1 MRTGSLP
8 RRGISKG
15 IVRWRSGGCSWST
28 LVPPAIGRLSTC
40 AFSTRDDNAVCRDQA
55 VSYSR
60 VSQSQVQA
68 SNVWIPYAHGNR
80 CQAEKREAG

>member
-1 MRTGSLP
+1 MHTGSLP

-15 IVRWRSGGCSWST
+15 IVHWRSGARSWST
-28 LVPPAIGRLSTC
+28 LVPSAIGRLSTC

-60 VSQSQVQA
+60 VSQSQA
-68 SNVWIPYAHGNR
+68 ANVWIPYTHGNR

>member
-15 IVRWRSGGCSWST
+15 IVRWRSGACSWST

-40 AFSTRDDNAVCRDQA
+40 AFSTRDDNAVC
-55 VSYSR
+55 
-60 VSQSQVQA
+60 
-68 SNVWIPYAHGNR
+68 
-80 CQAEKREAG
+80 